1 MTDQTTENN
10 AAEGEV
16 EARAGARGEWAGE
29 AVVPDTVCPAHIFSG
44 VDAGQEVE
52 VLEVESPAEEAADGQ
67 GEAEE
72 AGEDGG
78 ENLGGAHRVKALV
91 VPGEVRDAPCVLC
104 LTGGLECRIQAGS
117 TRAFSCA
124 EAAQSGQ
131 RRKDAEHLR
140 RLMKSVTTTMRH
152 IGLLEAA
159 KYLPAGTTYQALSG
173 AELVADDDDDTTAAG
188 AAAAT
193 ILAAAGAAA
202 ASIPAAAAAND
213 DDDEDDDD
221 DSDEE
226 ESDDDDDDEAD
237 DDNDHDAPGLSAVVR
252 VFRGWEGRL
261 AAVEARVD
269 AEAAAFRAE
278 LAAAAAKKK
287 MKNKRKKTTKTKTP
301 TTATPTTPTKN
312 RRGAAAATT
321 VTPTTPTKTP
331 RKRAASAA
339 AGSAQKKAKKA
350 N

>member
-10 AAEGEV
+10 AAEG

-29 AVVPDTVCPAHIFSG
+29 AVVPDTVCPAYISSG

-173 AELVADDDDDTTAAG
+173 AELIADDDDDTTAAD

-202 ASIPAAAAAND
+202 ASIPAAAAADD
-213 DDDEDDDD
+213 DDDEDD

-237 DDNDHDAPGLSAVVR
+237 DDDDHDAPGLSAVVR

-287 MKNKRKKTTKTKTP
+287 MKKNKKKKTTTKTP
-301 TTATPTTPTKN
+301 TTATPATPTKN

-321 VTPTTPTKTP
+321 ATPTTPTKTP

-339 AGSAQKKAKKA
+339 AGSALKKAKKA